1 MTTHSV
7 TFSRDNLI
15 QMVLRKDFYEQNPEL
30 VSLQAELDECINKFR
45 ESGRKAGCGCRADG
59 RLLFDCFGHL
69 LDTIAAWKNTDQE
82 RVKQFVKYATKITP
96 QEDAERIVLSVLLKT
111 NGDGEPTRYEF
122 TCP

>member
-15 QMVLRKDFYEQNPEL
+15 QLVLRKDFYEQNPEL
-30 VSLQAELDECINKFR
+30 VNLQPELTECVNKFR
-45 ESGRKAGCGCRADG
+45 DSGRKAGCGCRADG
-59 RLLFDCFGHL
+59 RLLFECFGHL
-69 LDTIAAWKNTDQE
+69 LDTVNEWKNTDQE
-82 RVKQFVKYATKITP
+82 RINTFVKYATKVTP
-96 QEDAERIVLSVLLKT
+96 QENAEKIILSVLLKT